1 MVSNTE
7 RTINLN
13 APTVKIQQST
23 LEIRIWSIRRYLAA
37 TLNIDARAIK
47 PEAVSIEIILQA
59 LRPQILR
66 TYLASEYAQGTKSET
81 IKAVRKGVSYLTKI
95 MAKAGYISF
104 AVAAEISSIKVLPN
118 ESEPPSPMD
127 PSGGTEDQCGVISFT
142 PTTTGLTRE
151 TCRGYRKIIKR
162 YLCFIHHLQPG
173 AINCDA
179 LSIRLLVNSLHT
191 EQFKAW
197 LAHIKRRDV
206 SKSAVSMA
214 CKSVIALAKYLSYL
228 GLLLI
233 QTKRTKDSRT
243 ADENRP
249 G

>member
-1 MVSNTE
+1 MSKFTELSMVSNTE

-118 ESEPPSPMD
+118 ESEPQSPMD
-127 PSGGTEDQCGVISFT
+127 P
-142 PTTTGLTRE
+142 P
-151 TCRGYRKIIKR
+151 
-162 YLCFIHHLQPG
+162 
-173 AINCDA
+173 
-179 LSIRLLVNSLHT
+179 
-191 EQFKAW
+191 
-197 LAHIKRRDV
+197 
-206 SKSAVSMA
+206 
-214 CKSVIALAKYLSYL
+214 
-228 GLLLI
+228 
-233 QTKRTKDSRT
+233 
-243 ADENRP
+243 
-249 G
+249 